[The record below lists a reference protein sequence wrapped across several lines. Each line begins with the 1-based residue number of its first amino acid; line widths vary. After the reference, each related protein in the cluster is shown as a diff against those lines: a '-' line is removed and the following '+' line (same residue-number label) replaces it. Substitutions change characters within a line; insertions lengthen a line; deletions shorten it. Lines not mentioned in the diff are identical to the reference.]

1 MTLSRRDLFKALF
14 SRDARKGLS
23 ISRMGGTL
31 EPGGFVTEI
40 RGLRG
45 SRANAG
51 TYVAVGSLLS
61 YPVWL
66 AGLGV
71 VSWVLVR
78 HAEPGWALTMAIIAS
93 LPVILLLG
101 MTLASM

>member
-1 MTLSRRDLFKALF
+1 MVAIVVLQVLQVLSLAAWLFASVFAVAAL
-14 SRDARKGLS
+14 G
-23 ISRMGGTL
+23 
-31 EPGGFVTEI
+31 E
-40 RGLRG
+40 

-78 HAEPGWALTMAIIAS
+78 HAEPGWALTVAIIAS

>member
-1 MTLSRRDLFKALF
+1 MVAIVVLQVLQVLSLAAWLFASVFAVAAL
-14 SRDARKGLS
+14 G
-23 ISRMGGTL
+23 
-31 EPGGFVTEI
+31 E
-40 RGLRG
+40 

-51 TYVAVGSLLS
+51 TCVAVGSLLS

-78 HAEPGWALTMAIIAS
+78 HAEPGWALTVAIIAS